1 MARSDLDPKKLYEAY
16 KRNPANQGLGSM
28 FQEEGPGIGP
38 SAGFLRRPGDMIAT
52 RGLADRIA
60 KTRENYA
67 TEIAEDPNT
76 AAAVEDYIAD
86 LRDADEQKKLGQLG
100 GLGRALQKMRR
111 EQKGPNFRGPEDGL
125 SELVRDQRRS
135 AEAERMDVSRPDS
148 PMTLGVGANELS
160 PLDQIAEQLNN
171 LSKPKPITGS
181 GRGSVV
187 EKPGERSQYN
197 AEQAITNKMNADNL
211 ANLGTPDEDPEKV
224 VEDTF
229 MSGMNEVFNALQK
242 PVPELGDRDELLQK
256 YKDEF
261 AEATGINI
269 DGKPDK
275 SQALMAMGLALMQ
288 NRAGKGFN
296 VGKIFNAIGEAGMT
310 AMPYLTKAKDEAK
323 QASIAAGKYALEKIK
338 SDEDAR
344 SAIIAANDAL
354 AQELL
359 IKDLEFQ
366 QERQLQL
373 EKAQLEGDEAK
384 ISEALKNTKQQTLS
398 IGGSDVTIGYGRDV
412 ESGGKTVFTTPEPD
426 AREVAAAY
434 KKTGQGINTLRKME
448 DVLIQIRDT
457 GNQQLGGSALE
468 TAIEGLISVGNSMG
482 MNLEYPSGGEV
493 GLKAQFDVLKSKVLL
508 EYKRFMS
515 QETGNGISNIDVKN
529 LQEALGDFDYFT
541 DPERGLMAIRE
552 VTEMFERSR
561 ERLDPVVDEFMDRSF
576 YSDNEA
582 GDAAYN
588 KVVELFKKQFG
599 NVSLIEPTIVEGENG
614 QVFID
619 YDIRGI

>member
-16 KRNPANQGLGSM
+16 KRNPANQGLGLM
-28 FQEEGPGIGP
+28 FQEEGPGRGP
-38 SAGFLRRPGDMIAT
+38 SSQVSELI
-52 RGLADRIA
+52 
-60 KTRENYA
+60 K
-67 TEIAEDPNT
+67 
-76 AAAVEDYIAD
+76 V
-86 LRDADEQKKLGQLG
+86 LRDSAAGQVSSGMDPRIVQGQTDRRVTDELRTEELKRKKELSPSSLEG
-100 GLGRALQKMRR
+100 ALELMRTR
-111 EQKGPNFRGPEDGL
+111 QKGGYFKSPEDGI
-125 SELVRDQRRS
+125 SELVRDQNRS
-135 AEAERMDVSRPDS
+135 ADAERMNVSRPDS
-148 PMTLGVGANELS
+148 PMTLGLGANELS

-171 LSKPKPITGS
+171 LSKPKAITGS

-197 AEQAITNKMNADNL
+197 AEQAITNKMDADNL

-229 MSGMNEVFNALQK
+229 MSGMSEVFNALQK
-242 PVPELGDRDELLQK
+242 PVPELGDRDEMLQK

-261 AEATGINI
+261 AEATGISI

-296 VGKIFNAIGEAGMT
+296 VGKIFNAVGEAGMA

-323 QASIAAGKYALEKIK
+323 QAAIAAGKYALGKIK

-359 IKDLEFQ
+359 IKDLEFKQ
-366 QERQLQL
+366 KRQLQI

-384 ISEALKNTKQQTLS
+384 IAEALKNTKQQTLS
-398 IGGSDVTIGYGRDV
+398 IGGKDVSIGYGRDI
-412 ESGGKTVFTTPEPD
+412 EAGGKTVFSTPEPD
-426 AREVAAAY
+426 AREVAKAY
-434 KKTGQGINTLRKME
+434 KKTGQGIDTLRKME
-448 DVLIQIRDT
+448 DVLIQIRDN
-457 GNQQLGGSALE
+457 GNEKIGGSALE

-482 MNLEYPSGGEV
+482 MNLEYPNGGEV

-508 EYKRFMS
+508 EYKRFLA
-515 QETGNGISNIDVKN
+515 QETGNGISNVDVAN
-529 LQEALGDFDYFT
+529 LQEAIGDFNYFT

-561 ERLDPVVDEFMDRSF
+561 EELDPVVDEFMDRSF

-582 GDAAYN
+582 GSAAYD
-588 KVVELFKKQFG
+588 KVIKMFSKQFG
-599 NVSLIEPTIVEGENG
+599 NVNLIEPTVVEGENG
-614 QVFID
+614 QTYID
-619 YDIRGI
+619 YDIRGS